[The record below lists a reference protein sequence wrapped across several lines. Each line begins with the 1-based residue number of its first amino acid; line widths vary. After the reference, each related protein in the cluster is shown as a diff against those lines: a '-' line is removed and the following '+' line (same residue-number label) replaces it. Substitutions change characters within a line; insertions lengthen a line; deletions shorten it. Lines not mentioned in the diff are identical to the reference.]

1 MKNIMLVLNQV
12 WNYLFDFQFCLAP
25 LWKGR
30 VRGVYSNENQ
40 ISQKIRY
47 LTLIILL
54 LFTISCSL
62 DRTNPLDPLV
72 SGTNAPNEV
81 TNITIV
87 TTENNTIIISWNSV
101 NTVDGY
107 YIYRSQSYDGLYK
120 LILDEEN
127 SSVSLYEDTYVVI
140 PGNFYWYKM
149 SAYILVDGEIL
160 EGYRSEPKTW
170 N

>member
-1 MKNIMLVLNQV
+1 MKYILL
-12 WNYLFDFQFCLAP
+12 
-25 LWKGR
+25 
-30 VRGVYSNENQ
+30 
-40 ISQKIRY
+40 I
-47 LTLIILL
+47 TLI

-81 TNITIV
+81 TNITVV

-127 SSVSLYEDTYVVI
+127 NSVSLYEDNDVDI

-149 SAYILVDGEIL
+149 SAYILINEEKL

>member
-1 MKNIMLVLNQV
+1 M
-12 WNYLFDFQFCLAP
+12 
-25 LWKGR
+25 
-30 VRGVYSNENQ
+30 
-40 ISQKIRY
+40 RY
-47 LTLIILL
+47 LILITLI

-81 TNITIV
+81 TNITVV
-87 TTENNTIIISWNSV
+87 TTEYNKIIISWNSV

-127 SSVSLYEDTYVVI
+127 SSVSLYEDNDVDI

-149 SAYILVDGEIL
+149 SAYILINEEKL